1 MGGSPGPE
9 GNNTRPLSRKAPGPP
24 LKALY
29 AVRSRESLLV
39 VVGLAGEG
47 EVARNNIKSA
57 ASLSVGAG
65 RGVVESVVIIV
76 GGGVRARNEDSVIVD
91 DDAPAEIGGPLTVV
105 VRAELCAK

>member
-1 MGGSPGPE
+1 M
-9 GNNTRPLSRKAPGPP
+9 L
-24 LKALY
+24 
-29 AVRSRESLLV
+29 

-65 RGVVESVVIIV
+65 RGVVEFVAIIV
-76 GGGVRARNEDSVIVD
+76 GGGVWFRNEDSVIVD
-91 DDAPAEIGGPLTVV
+91 VDAPAETDAGGLVAVV